1 MRTKVLLQLCM
12 LLIPS
17 IGLIFGSLILLA
29 QEEIGSTVVEPE
41 IADLIESADSEGG
54 VEEVV
59 VTGSRLKRSTLT
71 SISPL
76 EIVNTEISR
85 EGGLLNTEEIP
96 GTSTSANSQQVDL
109 TFSES
114 AFDDGPGSHSSS
126 DLNFDDYFGEILF
139 VAIISVLAW
148 AIGANFIVGRDT
160 TIENLEFESITSNL
174 GINPDV
180 RDSISKSSFKYAQ
193 NRRVTPMRLSDS
205 WLALF
210 TKSSLFSPREA
221 SFKRISFRR
230 EELHGRTYSGDAPCI
245 FNCVSNVSGGST
257 VFWDRTQRVTVFC
270 FENKNTPCRYNLS
283 KRKGTRDDSFFRN
296 KSTTIQEIKY
306 SVSGPETFDSGVKSL
321 KSYTKDEPFNEKF
334 EQNSDDLETF
344 QNFLTDKKIKLL
356 MKLDNTTV
364 IEATPKVTLFYDWPK
379 IVDITELKDKHSYF
393 EDIHKILD
401 CS

>member
-17 IGLIFGSLILLA
+17 IGLIFSSLILLA
-29 QEEIGSTVVEPE
+29 QEEIGSTVVEPK

-71 SISPL
+71 SIPPL
-76 EIVNTEISR
+76 EMVNTEISR
-85 EGGLLNTEEIP
+85 EAGLLNTEEIL
-96 GTSTSANSQQVDL
+96 GTSTSANSQQVYL

-114 AFDDGPGSHSSS
+114 AFDDGSGSHSSS

-160 TIENLEFESITSNL
+160 TIEDLEFESITSNL
-174 GINPDV
+174 GINSDV
-180 RDSISKSSFKYAQ
+180 RNSISNSSLKYAQ
-193 NRRVTPMRLSDS
+193 NWGVTPKHLSDS

-210 TKSSLFSPREA
+210 TKTSIFSPRRA
-221 SFKRISFRR
+221 SFERISFRR
-230 EELHGRTYSGDAPCI
+230 GELHGRTYSEDAPCI
-245 FNCVSNVSGGST
+245 FYCVSDVSAGST
-257 VFWDRTQRVTVFC
+257 DFWDRTQRVTVFC

-306 SVSGPETFDSGVKSL
+306 SVSGPETFDSGIKSL
-321 KSYTKDEPFNEKF
+321 KSYTNNEPFNEKF
-334 EQNSDDLETF
+334 EQNTDNLEIF
-344 QNFLTDKKIKLL
+344 QNFLTDKKIEMLL
-356 MKLDNTTV
+356 QLDNTSV

-379 IVDITELKDKHSYF
+379 IVDITELKDKYSYF